1 MVVYLSSLSKQIESK
16 EDNDEDESNNECKK
30 GRKDCTTLTVWRKSL
45 VFSCNGFTVID
56 ARGDLAYR
64 VDNYIGHP
72 PELTLMNASGK
83 PILTMIRRR
92 KKLRLLDD
100 WLVYEGEVTASSSSK
115 EAIFCV
121 RKHISISNSN
131 VIAQVFETQSDKKNA
146 AYVIEG
152 SFLHRSCQMLDKS
165 RRVVAKIKRKEP
177 TNCGISFGFDVFVLV
192 VKPGFDPGFAMAMVL
207 LLDQMFSYGLFNIR
221 RIAD

>member
-1 MVVYLSSLSKQIESK
+1 MVVYLSSLSEQIESK
-16 EDNDEDESNNECKK
+16 EDNDEDESKNEWKK

-56 ARGDLAYR
+56 SRGDLAYR

-72 PELTLMNASGK
+72 PDLTLMNASGK

-100 WLVYEGEVTASSSSK
+100 WLVYDGEVDPETCTTTTSSSSK
-115 EAIFCV
+115 EPIFCV

-131 VIAQVFETQSDKKNA
+131 VLAQVFETQSDKKNA

-152 SFLHRSCQMLDKS
+152 SFVHRSCQMLDRS
-165 RRVVAKIKRKEP
+165 RRVVAEIKRKEP
-177 TNCGISFGFDVFVLV
+177 TNCGISFGFDVFVLI

-207 LLDQMFSYGLFNIR
+207 LLDQMFS
-221 RIAD
+221 